1 MRGLWRLAAST
12 LIGVAACRS
21 GGPQA
26 AGAPGVVASIPP
38 LAAIAAEVHVDPGAV
53 SSFLPPG
60 ANPHAFEPRPGDVAR
75 ARDAQL
81 LLVIGLGFDDWALR
95 AARAA
100 AARPPRVLVASEG
113 LELLPLAGEEAAAH
127 PGESADPHLWL
138 DPRLGGLI
146 GERVAEALAELDP
159 PHAADYRARA
169 AALQRR
175 LEALDAELGARLA
188 PVRGA
193 GFVATHA
200 AWGYL
205 ARRYGLVEGA
215 VLEAAP
221 GREPGPRHL
230 LEASRLARER
240 GLRAVFAEVQLSDAS
255 ARVVAEEAGIPVV
268 HLDALGGPGVPGRAR
283 YEDLLRWNV
292 ERIAAALEGHPVPG
306 S

>member
-1 MRGLWRLAAST
+1 M
-12 LIGVAACRS
+12 
-21 GGPQA
+21 
-26 AGAPGVVASIPP
+26 VASIPP
-38 LAAIAAEVHVDPGAV
+38 LAAIAAEVHVDPAAV

-60 ANPHAFEPRPGDVAR
+60 ANPHAFEPRPGDVSR
-75 ARDAQL
+75 ARDARL

-113 LELLPLAGEEAAAH
+113 LELLPLAGEDA

-138 DPRLGGLI
+138 DPRFGARI

-159 PHAADYRARA
+159 PHAADYRERA
-169 AALQRR
+169 AALRRR
-175 LEALDAELGARLA
+175 LEALDAELAARLA

-205 ARRYGLVEGA
+205 ARRSGLVEGA
-215 VLEAAP
+215 VLETAP
-221 GREPGPRHL
+221 GREPGPRQL
-230 LEASRLARER
+230 LEASRLARVR

-268 HLDALGGPGVPGRAR
+268 HLDALGGPGVPGRER

-292 ERIAAALEGHPVPG
+292 DRIAAALEGHPLPG